1 MAEVHNSRA
10 VHESADLA
18 LRVGEV
24 VLASG
29 AGAADVNATVLAV
42 TRACGLRQVH
52 VDITF
57 NTLTVSYQPGLDD
70 PPQTYIR
77 TVNYRGLDYGSLTA
91 VDDLVDHL
99 VHHTID
105 RRSARQRIAEIRSA
119 AKPYPRWLVSV
130 ASGLVAV
137 GMAILLR
144 GNLLETA
151 VAFVTTVL
159 LDQALRQLAR
169 RRIPGFYQQIAGA
182 LLATSVALILQS
194 LDVPVRPS
202 IIIAASIVVL
212 LAGVTIV
219 GAVQDALTGYYVT
232 ASARTFEAALLTG
245 GVIAGVSLG
254 LTVGLRFGVELGVT
268 TRTVFAVD
276 DLLVSLAG
284 GTLVSVAFALNCYAP
299 LRALLPAGLVG
310 LTAHAVY
317 EPIVAADLGSAL
329 GAAVAAIAAGI
340 LSFSLAGRFQ
350 VPPLVLVVSGIVGLL
365 PGLTIYR
372 GLFQLLTIRDAEGF
386 FLMLTAAS
394 IAVGLAAGV
403 LLGEYIAQPL
413 KREARKLETRLAG
426 PRLVGPIR
434 LPNSHERRARK
445 QQLAA
450 ERQRNGEDHQ

>member
-1 MAEVHNSRA
+1 MAEDAREVYEA
-10 VHESADLA
+10 ADLA

-29 AGAADVNATVLAV
+29 AGAADVYATVLAV

-57 NTLTVSYQPGLDD
+57 NTLTVSHQPGLDG
-70 PPQTYIR
+70 PPQTYVR
-77 TVNYRGLDYGSLTA
+77 TVNYRGLDYGSLTE
-91 VDDLVDHL
+91 VDTLVDALLHS
-99 VHHTID
+99 TID
-105 RRSARQRIAEIRSA
+105 RKSARRRIAEIGSA

-130 ASGLVAV
+130 ASGLVAAGV
-137 GMAILLR
+137 GALLKGDLVEIL
-144 GNLLETA
+144 
-151 VAFVTTVL
+151 VAFVTAVL
-159 LDQALRQLAR
+159 IDQALRQLAR

-182 LLATSVALILQS
+182 LLATTVALGLHR

-212 LAGVTIV
+212 LAGVTLV

-232 ASARTFEAALLTG
+232 ASARTFEAVLLTG

-254 LTVGLRFGVELGVT
+254 LTIGLRLGVELGVT

-276 DLLVSLAG
+276 DLLVSLSG

-299 LRALLPAGLVG
+299 LRAIAPTAAVG
-310 LTAHAVY
+310 LSAHAVFV
-317 EPIVAADLGSAL
+317 PVVAADLGAGL
-329 GAAVAAIAAGI
+329 AAAVAAVAVGI
-340 LSFSLAGRFQ
+340 LSYSLAGRFQ

-372 GLFQLLTIRDAEGF
+372 GLFQLITVRDVEGF

-413 KREARKLETRLAG
+413 KREARRLETRLAG
-426 PRLVGPIR
+426 PRLVGPLH
-434 LPNSHERRARK
+434 LPSHRERRARK
-445 QQLAA
+445 RQLAA
-450 ERQRNGEDHQ
+450 ERQRGQAEQSRP

>member
-1 MAEVHNSRA
+1 M
-10 VHESADLA
+10 
-18 LRVGEV
+18 
-24 VLASG
+24 
-29 AGAADVNATVLAV
+29 
-42 TRACGLRQVH
+42 
-52 VDITF
+52 
-57 NTLTVSYQPGLDD
+57 
-70 PPQTYIR
+70 
-77 TVNYRGLDYGSLTA
+77 
-91 VDDLVDHL
+91 DHL

-105 RRSARQRIAEIRSA
+105 RRSARHRIAKIGSA
-119 AKPYPRWLVSV
+119 AKPYPRWLVSI
-130 ASGLVAV
+130 ASGLVAA

-144 GNLLETA
+144 GDLLETV
-151 VAFVTTVL
+151 VAFATTVL
-159 LDQALRQLAR
+159 IDQALRQLAC

-182 LLATSVALILQS
+182 LLATSVTLVLQG

-254 LTVGLRFGVELGVT
+254 LTLGLRFGVELGVT

-276 DLLVSLAG
+276 QLLVSLAG
-284 GTLVSVAFALNCYAP
+284 GTLVSVAFAVSCYAP
-299 LRALLPAGLVG
+299 LRALLPTGIVG
-310 LTAHAVY
+310 LTAHAVFV
-317 EPIVAADLGSAL
+317 PIVTADLGSAL
-329 GAAVAAIAAGI
+329 GAAAAAVAVGI

-413 KREARKLETRLAG
+413 KREARRLETRLAG
-426 PRLVGPIR
+426 PRLVGPLR
-434 LPNSHERRARK
+434 LPNHRERQARK
-445 QQLAA
+445 KQLAID
-450 ERQRNGEDHQ
+450 RDRSDEDNQ

>member
-1 MAEVHNSRA
+1 MGEVHNTRA
-10 VHESADLA
+10 VHEAADLA

-29 AGAADVNATVLAV
+29 AGAADVTATVLAV
-42 TRACGLRQVH
+42 TRACGLRQVY
-52 VDITF
+52 VDITC

-77 TVNYRGLDYGSLTA
+77 RVTYRGLDYGSLTE

-99 VHHTID
+99 VHQTID
-105 RRSARQRIAEIRSA
+105 RRSARQRIAEISSA

-130 ASGLVAV
+130 ASGLVAA

-144 GNLLETA
+144 GNLLETV

-159 LDQALRQLAR
+159 LDQTLRQLAR

-182 LLATSVALILQS
+182 LLATSVTLVLRA

-317 EPIVAADLGSAL
+317 APIVAADLGSAL
-329 GAAVAAIAAGI
+329 GAAVAAIAVGI

-434 LPNSHERRARK
+434 LPNHRERQARK
-445 QQLAA
+445 RQLAA
-450 ERQRNGEDHQ
+450 ERRNDEDDR